1 MATLFILNLYYIR
14 GINQDTID
22 KIEYKNGRKL
32 KRCKLHFQEKKNRIK
47 KRTIHHSAYRFF
59 KFYLSILVIRI
70 ERKCKYDY
78 KKRSGEQSK

>member
-1 MATLFILNLYYIR
+1 MTLFILYLYYIR
-14 GINQDTID
+14 EINQDTID

-32 KRCKLHFQEKKNRIK
+32 KRPKLHFQEKKK
-47 KRTIHHSAYRFF
+47 SYKRTIHHSAYRFF

-78 KKRSGEQSK
+78 KKRSGKQPK